1 MKTCKEKAK
10 EWGISDRSVN
20 NMCKTGKIP
29 GVMKEKGVWQIPDDA
44 CRPVDKR
51 VTSGKYIK
59 RELKEEI
66 ERINQEIRRD
76 YVEQFPGSKNYLF
89 DYVPEEL
96 AKHLQEVRMGETEF
110 GSHKSKK

>member
-1 MKTCKEKAK
+1 MKTCKEKAM

-59 RELKEEI
+59 IELKEEI
-66 ERINQEIRRD
+66 KPLPIGISD
-76 YVEQFPGSKNYLF
+76 YVRAQSEYY
-89 DYVPEEL
+89 YVDR
-96 AKHLQEVRMGETEF
+96 HC
-110 GSHKSKK
+110 